1 MTREHGDR
9 FSVRVG
15 RDVSG
20 QVVAGSGNFLSWNRI
35 SAAGSVTADE
45 LDKLREAF
53 DEFRRL
59 LSAEAGD
66 QADLAQRKLD
76 ELEEAVTA
84 NEPDLATMEA
94 TRSWFLRKL
103 PRLAKPI
110 SSLILHPI
118 VTRLVSAAGDQLVAE
133 FTRRFV

>member
-35 SAAGSVTADE
+35 SAAGPVTADE

-53 DEFRRL
+53 DEFRL
-59 LSAEAGD
+59 
-66 QADLAQRKLD
+66 
-76 ELEEAVTA
+76 TA
-84 NEPDLATMEA
+84 AAPM
-94 TRSWFLRKL
+94 
-103 PRLAKPI
+103 
-110 SSLILHPI
+110 SSRIFPGPPALI
-118 VTRLVSAAGDQLVAE
+118 RLVDRLSRAE
-133 FTRRFV
+133 R